1 VNIKS
6 KLASLLFII
15 LLLFIAAAS
24 PAQANIGVP
33 MIFVIAPSS
42 WVLLLLII
50 PIEAVVGICIMRQP
64 FVALLKVSAKANAF
78 STIVGIPITWALLTL
93 IEMIFA
99 GTAQGVE
106 TPLKKIYTIT
116 VQSPWLI
123 PYESE
128 FRWMGLGAAAF
139 LCIPFFFMSVWC
151 ERWIAN
157 KNFVDDKSETRVNR
171 WIWTANIVTYGII
184 FTTLVIATII
194 SL

>member
-1 VNIKS
+1 
-6 KLASLLFII
+6 
-15 LLLFIAAAS
+15 
-24 PAQANIGVP
+24 

-50 PIEAVVGICIMRQP
+50 PIEAVVGIWIMRQP

-128 FRWMGLGAAAF
+128 FRWMGPGAAAF